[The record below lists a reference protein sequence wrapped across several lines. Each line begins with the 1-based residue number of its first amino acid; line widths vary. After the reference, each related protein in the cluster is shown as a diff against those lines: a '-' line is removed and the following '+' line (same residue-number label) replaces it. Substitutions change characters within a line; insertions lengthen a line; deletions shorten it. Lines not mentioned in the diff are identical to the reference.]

1 MGYGLGKNSPITLS
15 QSRANF
21 EALIGRHGQY
31 VRWRIAKKCTCVV
44 ASSNEPD
51 IHCEKCGGSG
61 DVYDYQKSYNDT
73 LRLFVR
79 DNIIDLPP
87 ENTASEVLKI
97 YDAYGNEFQF
107 TKTGDFIEITSGPR
121 QLVQN
126 EIVELLIRD
135 TVVKHLES
143 AVLERIG
150 NGYYRIP
157 GVETPPSKVEGVYYR
172 AEGDV
177 IEAQRVENSAGEVVE
192 IIGCRLNMIQVD
204 PAIPQTETLT
214 AHSIDYILP
223 FKFVVL
229 SQNLNKE
236 DTQLVNAHNGDA
248 VCTYPYMFNV
258 AENDVLTILSGNM
271 PGKILLTH
279 KSEDADDVIPEFFIA
294 KVDSLETQDAEYRE
308 GADFIIA
315 GTNRLHWIGANKP
328 ETGAAMAINYQYR
341 PSYRVA
347 KNIPQLRTSEDQH
360 IPRKVILKLFAAF
373 QESRGVNRNVCFN
386 PRTRDTT
393 F

>member
-1 MGYGLGKNSPITLS
+1 MSGFGLGKNSPIVLS
-15 QSRANF
+15 QSRSNF

-44 ASSNEPD
+44 TETNEPD

-61 DVYDYQKSYNDT
+61 DVYDYQKFYNDT
-73 LRLFVR
+73 LRLSVR
-79 DNIIDLPP
+79 DNIIELPA
-87 ENTASEVLKI
+87 ENAACEVLKI
-97 YDAYGNEFQF
+97 YDAYGNEFQSVR
-107 TKTGDFIEITSGPR
+107 TGNFIEITGGPR
-121 QLVQN
+121 PLNQN

-135 TVVKHLES
+135 TVIRRLES
-143 AVLERIG
+143 IVLERVG
-150 NGYYRIP
+150 NGYYRVP
-157 GVETPPSKVEGVYYR
+157 GVETPSSKLEGVYYR

-177 IEAQRVENSAGEVVE
+177 IAVQCLENSAGEAVE
-192 IIGCRLNMIQVD
+192 ITGFRQNMIQVD

-214 AHSIDYILP
+214 AYEIDYILP

-279 KSEDADDVIPEFFIA
+279 KGDDTDDTIPEFFIA

-315 GTNRLHWIGANKP
+315 GTNRLHWIGEHKP
-328 ETGAAMAINYQYR
+328 AMGAAMAINYQYR
-341 PSYRVA
+341 PTYRVA

-373 QESRGVNRNVCFN
+373 QESRRLNQNG
-386 PRTRDTT
+386 
-393 F
+393 